1 MNVGKISHVNAVNT
15 DSVYKKPD
23 HKVIKDSDSD
33 PSFDKDKV
41 LKRYEGKGLFVDR
54 RV

>member
-15 DSVYKKPD
+15 NFVQKKPD
-23 HKVIKDSDSD
+23 HKVIKDSDS
-33 PSFDKDKV
+33 SFDKDKV
-41 LKRYEGKGLFVDR
+41 SKRYEGKGLFVDS